1 MVHSDGVGAQ
11 LGHAHDIA
19 LALGSVD
26 KGIVGSQLIS
36 DAWYIVLLATRIPW
50 GNAIRVLPKRT
61 LQVVLCA
68 ILIEELG
75 SDRGNGWNGAH
86 RRSLEAGQQQRDR
99 RERERG
105 QHDQFSMIRY
115 VGNGW
120 MGIFIDRNARRKS
133 VRMIENAKG
142 KRMKCCAGQRGSRGQ
157 LLIAFAGKGKNHLK
171 RLVCKSKSTKRKR
184 GKKSNRDRS
193 WQELDE
199 YLDLRPWQSG
209 VR

>member
-1 MVHSDGVGAQ
+1 
-11 LGHAHDIA
+11 
-19 LALGSVD
+19 
-26 KGIVGSQLIS
+26 
-36 DAWYIVLLATRIPW
+36 
-50 GNAIRVLPKRT
+50 
-61 LQVVLCA
+61 
-68 ILIEELG
+68 
-75 SDRGNGWNGAH
+75 
-86 RRSLEAGQQQRDR
+86 
-99 RERERG
+99 
-105 QHDQFSMIRY
+105 
-115 VGNGW
+115 
-120 MGIFIDRNARRKS
+120 
-133 VRMIENAKG
+133 MIENAKG